1 MTENPKVVEAAVQ
14 ARDAFNEGRKII
26 VKNVPPVTYEASI
39 LSATIYPVAIY
50 YRYILHSSYFFA
62 AKQRTCI
69 LMRQKSVPF
78 SYLMFFSKLL

>member
-39 LSATIYPVAIY
+39 L
-50 YRYILHSSYFFA
+50 
-62 AKQRTCI
+62 K
-69 LMRQKSVPF
+69 
-78 SYLMFFSKLL
+78 